1 VVRPVT
7 YAKPARAMV
16 RVAVAGSLFHTVPS
30 PNPTPMNP
38 PNPPATVL
46 LVDDEEPLR
55 ELFADALQPDFQTN
69 MAGSVK
75 EAEAL
80 MKERTYKVVVSDHNM
95 PGGDGLSFLA
105 RVRKKYP
112 ATVRLLVTNHLE
124 SRFLPGLSEAEPF
137 RYLLKPISVPDLRK
151 AVRDATALYD
161 QGAATR

>member
-1 VVRPVT
+1 
-7 YAKPARAMV
+7 
-16 RVAVAGSLFHTVPS
+16 
-30 PNPTPMNP
+30 MNP
-38 PNPPATVL
+38 PNPQATVL
-46 LVDDEEPLR
+46 LVDDEETLR
-55 ELFADALQPDFQTN
+55 ELFADALQPDFQTDR
-69 MAGSVK
+69 AGSVK

-124 SRFLPGLSEAEPF
+124 SRFLPSLSEAEPF

-151 AVRDATALYD
+151 AVRDATAHYD
-161 QGAATR
+161 QGAATP

>member
-1 VVRPVT
+1 
-7 YAKPARAMV
+7 
-16 RVAVAGSLFHTVPS
+16 
-30 PNPTPMNP
+30 MNP
-38 PNPPATVL
+38 PVDPHATVL
-46 LVDDEEPLR
+46 LVDDEETLR
-55 ELFADALQPDFQTN
+55 ELFSDALQPDFQTDR
-69 MAGSVK
+69 AGSVK

-80 MKERTYKVVVSDHNM
+80 LKERTYKVVVSDHNM

-124 SRFLPGLSEAEPF
+124 SRFLPSLSEAEPF

-161 QGAATR
+161 QGAAAR